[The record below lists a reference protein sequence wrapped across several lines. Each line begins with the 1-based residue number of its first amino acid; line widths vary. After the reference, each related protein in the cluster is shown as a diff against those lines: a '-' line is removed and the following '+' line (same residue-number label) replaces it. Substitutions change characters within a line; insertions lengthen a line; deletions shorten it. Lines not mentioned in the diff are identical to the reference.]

1 MKKLLTIVVLLLGVM
16 SYAQEK
22 DQFHSVSYVTSP
34 GSLDDGYSFGIQYEH
49 QNNTM
54 YYGGE
59 LYIFP
64 DLNTYDYAH
73 LVGRFGLNYRPGN
86 YYRPFRLH
94 AGPRI
99 GFISRESAN
108 GPLVLL
114 GLEAGIQFTFDDHY
128 FIGLSVNSDI
138 KTDSKPLW
146 GVDNHT
152 VNSGYLSI
160 GYRF

>member
-1 MKKLLTIVVLLLGVM
+1 MKKILTIVVLLIGLI
-16 SYAQEK
+16 SYSQEK
-22 DQFHSVSYVTSP
+22 NQFHSVSYVMSP

-49 QNNTM
+49 QNDIV

-59 LYIFP
+59 LYLFP
-64 DLNTYDYAH
+64 NLNSYDYAH
-73 LVGRFGLNYRPGN
+73 FIGRFGLNYRLGKN
-86 YYRPFRLH
+86 YKPFRLH

-99 GFISRESAN
+99 GFISRESVN

-114 GLEAGIQFTFDDHY
+114 GLEAGMQFTFYNHY
-128 FIGLSVNSDI
+128 FIGLSINSDM

-146 GVDNHT
+146 NEDNHT
-152 VNSGYLSI
+152 VNSGYVSI